1 MPIINFNPPILKINQ
16 QKLDL
21 ELERKNVGSCPLGV
35 VGNLQFK
42 AAQGGTPR
50 ASQVGVF
57 FSSVKKTFIDLCVKL
72 KYKLARAPE
81 EVQSRH
87 GYLVEARA
95 NSRLIGDL
103 LGGLTA
109 PAHNPKGRATV
120 AEVLATLVER
130 SGGDL
135 TELPGGRYCLSTYLG
150 ELSNADIQ
158 ALRNGILSSPGAQ
171 VLVLDQISPDN
182 ETLRKQASQILN
194 QVQMEL
200 DQRSAQTVQ
209 TLLLEII
216 GKLSEPSMSG
226 QNLKEPLIRL
236 AKEVLPSMS
245 ASSKAEDGSPL
256 EDMLR
261 SHFQSLPREHLQP
274 LLILVQQK
282 ALVEGGLEALAEL
295 DDEVPYYTLEQIRD
309 SLDALATAA
318 QTIKVSESAFGMMG

>member
-1 MPIINFNPPILKINQ
+1 MPIINFNPPILRSNQ

-50 ASQVGVF
+50 ASQMGVF
-57 FSSVKKTFIDLCVKL
+57 FSSVKKSLINLCVEL
-72 KYKLARAPE
+72 KYKLVRATEEEQARHSYL
-81 EVQSRH
+81 VQARNNSRH
-87 GYLVEARA
+87 
-95 NSRLIGDL
+95 IGNL

-109 PAHNPKGRATV
+109 PAHNRKGWDRV
-120 AEVLATLVER
+120 AEALAKLAER
-130 SGGDL
+130 SRGDL

-150 ELSNADIQ
+150 ELSNADLQ

-171 VLVLDQISPDN
+171 VLVLHRVSPDDDK
-182 ETLRKQASQILN
+182 LRKQASQILN

-209 TLLLEII
+209 TLLLEIV
-216 GKLSEPSMSG
+216 KQLSDPSMSG
-226 QNLKEPLIRL
+226 QDLKKPLIRL
-236 AKEVLPSMS
+236 AKEVPP
-245 ASSKAEDGSPL
+245 AAGKAEDGSPL

-274 LLILVQQK
+274 LLTLVNEK
-282 ALVEGGLEALAEL
+282 TLVKGGLEALSEL
-295 DDEVPYYTLEQIRD
+295 DDEVPYNTLEQIRD

-318 QTIKVSESAFGMMG
+318 QTIRVSESAFGMMG